1 MGGLLPRPSVVW
13 PPGLVLRQPF
23 VVGLPPVCAQWWWFH
38 CHLHAVSINITS
50 LNICFSTCFFFT
62 QNIYYEWYCSRNF
75 QSTSRLYTY
84 TPIPPHKILFK
95 SKSYFSLQLTV
106 YVCLKILEFCL
117 YCKFFYMSYIP
128 VPCLNLSSLD
138 SHKVDST
145 GE

>member
-1 MGGLLPRPSVVW
+1 MNGIAIEISKV
-13 PPGLVLRQPF
+13 
-23 VVGLPPVCAQWWWFH
+23 PVDCT
-38 CHLHAVSINITS
+38 LTP
-50 LNICFSTCFFFT
+50 
-62 QNIYYEWYCSRNF
+62 
-75 QSTSRLYTY
+75 
-84 TPIPPHKILFK
+84 PIPPHKILFK